1 MIRINHAKN
10 ATLIH
15 LPGSSGVDITMV
27 TRRHCIKMKEYSIS
41 IPEPQNIFEPL
52 DIGITMVTITHD
64 IKIK

>member
-1 MIRINHAKN
+1 MIRINYAKN
-10 ATLIH
+10 ATLTP
-15 LPGSSGVDITMV
+15 LPGSSDVDITI

-41 IPEPQNIFEPL
+41 IPELQNIFEPL